1 MNPFETDMAFSWAHI
16 VAGKTLGQV
25 LREKAEKQ
33 AKEAK
38 AAAAQKIKD
47 EEDRVCLL
55 KKQEYEER
63 MLRHKQHQQ
72 EEYLKKQEQAREREE
87 RIAEEERKARKAR
100 DALRTRENGYWSR
113 TTTKYEE
120 GSPRDVDPKFNVR
133 VIDFIQLWF
142 TIWGDVLF
150 ELKTLKQLEEKF
162 YEHFCPWLI
171 TQFSRDS
178 SEVKYYIETKAGGD
192 ITTIPSHTQ
201 YVLVQLW
208 VEEQEKTY
216 REPWAE
222 LSVWTPAKH
231 ITWPNVLRILTK
243 KSVSFRQGL
252 VSVSGDKKT
261 LNWKVSFPYKTV
273 KFNKKAISPAEQAR
287 RSQQALESLW

>member
-1 MNPFETDMAFSWAHI
+1 MAYTWAHRA
-16 VAGKTLGQV
+16 AGKTVEQV
-25 LREKAEKQ
+25 AQEETNKRI
-33 AKEAK
+33 K
-38 AAAAQKIKD
+38 AAAAQKRKD
-47 EEDRVCLL
+47 EEDRVCLEKKVEYL
-55 KKQEYEER
+55 KQIE
-63 MLRHKQHQQ
+63 RHKQHQQ
-72 EEYLKKQEQAREREE
+72 DEFLKKQVLACERARERAQ
-87 RIAEEERKARKAR
+87 RAEEEQKARN
-100 DALRTRENGYWSR
+100 ALHTRVNGYW
-113 TTTKYEE
+113 TCATEFEE
-120 GSPRDVDPKFNVR
+120 GLPREVDPEFNLR
-133 VIDFIQLWF
+133 VLQYVQAWF
-142 TIWGDVLF
+142 LNWGEEVLVKL
-150 ELKTLKQLEEKF
+150 ETLQELEEKF

-201 YVLVQLW
+201 YILIQLW
-208 VEEQEKTY
+208 VKEQEKTY
-216 REPWAE
+216 SEPWAE

-252 VSVSGDKKT
+252 VSVTGSKKT

-273 KFNKKAISPAEQAR
+273 KFNKKTISPAEQAR